1 MGIGIIM
8 PIIINTSVSSLV
20 AQNALTRATWNLN
33 RSLERLS
40 TGNRINS
47 AADDPA
53 GSYYASRLNTKIR
66 GSKIAYQNVQAGNN
80 MIAIASDDLSS
91 INTQLERI
99 KDLATQYSNETLT
112 SEEQNAIKK
121 EVQQRVDEIERI
133 AKESNFNDVKLLD
146 GSRTSVR
153 LQIGSDSDASTN
165 SLTVDDVFLK
175 ASTGQDGIKLFGS
188 GADQFADVDAAFKD
202 ADTAAEFI
210 DIVQASADLVTE
222 RISNAGIWQS
232 RLSSISDLLLTQNEN
247 MSSAYSTVMDA
258 DIAEETANYT
268 KNQLL
273 QQTASAMVSQANQIS
288 GVLALKLINAAV
300 G

>member
-1 MGIGIIM
+1 M

-20 AQNALTRATWNLN
+20 AQNALTRATWNMQ

-40 TGNRINS
+40 TGYRINS

-53 GSYYASRLNTKIR
+53 GSYYASRLNAKIR
-66 GSKIAYQNVQAGNN
+66 GTNVAYQNVQAGNN
-80 MIAIASDDLSS
+80 MLAIASDDLGS
-91 INTQLERI
+91 INKQLERI

-112 SEEQNAIKK
+112 EEEQNAIKK

-153 LQIGSDSDASTN
+153 LQVGAGSDASTN
-165 SLTVDDVFLK
+165 SLNVDDVFFK
-175 ASTGQDGIKLFGS
+175 ASTGDDGLKLFGS
-188 GADQFADVDAAFKD
+188 GPDQYADVEAAFKD
-202 ADTAAEFI
+202 AETAAKFI
-210 DIVQASADLVTE
+210 DIVQASADMVTE
-222 RISNAGIWQS
+222 HISNAGIWQS

-247 MSSAYSTVMDA
+247 MASAYSTVMDT
-258 DIAEETANYT
+258 DIAAETANYT

>member
-1 MGIGIIM
+1 M

-20 AQNALTRATWNLN
+20 AQNALTRATWNMQK
-33 RSLERLS
+33 SLERLS

>member
-1 MGIGIIM
+1 M

-121 EVQQRVDEIERI
+121 EVQQRVDEINRI
-133 AKESNFNDVKLLD
+133 VEESEFNKVKLLD
-146 GSRTSVR
+146 GSKDGAR
-153 LQIGSDSDASTN
+153 LQVGPNSDATSN
-165 SLTVDDVFLK
+165 SINIDGVFLD
-175 ASTGQDGIKLFGS
+175 ASTGQSGIKLFGT
-188 GADQFADVDAAFKD
+188 GADQFDDIDDAFSSADNAAK
-202 ADTAAEFI
+202 FI
-210 DIVQASADLVTE
+210 DIVQASADTVTE
-222 RISNAGIWQS
+222 RIATAGAYQA
-232 RLSSISDLLLTQNEN
+232 RLTSISDNLVTKNEN
-247 MSSAYSTVMDA
+247 LTSAYSTVMDT
-258 DIAEETANYT
+258 DIASETANFI
-268 KNQLL
+268 KNQIL
-273 QQTASAMVSQANQIS
+273 QQTASAMLIQANQSS
-288 GVLALKLINAAV
+288 GVIALNLI
-300 G
+300 GSL

>member
-1 MGIGIIM
+1 M

-20 AQNALTRATWNLN
+20 AQNALTRATWNMQK
-33 RSLERLS
+33 SLERLS

-80 MIAIASDDLSS
+80 MLAIASDDLGA
-91 INTQLERI
+91 INKQLERI

>member
-1 MGIGIIM
+1 M
-8 PIIINTSVSSLV
+8 
-20 AQNALTRATWNLN
+20 
-33 RSLERLS
+33 
-40 TGNRINS
+40 S
-47 AADDPA
+47 A
-53 GSYYASRLNTKIR
+53 
-66 GSKIAYQNVQAGNN
+66 
-80 MIAIASDDLSS
+80 
-91 INTQLERI
+91 
-99 KDLATQYSNETLT
+99 
-112 SEEQNAIKK
+112 
-121 EVQQRVDEIERI
+121 
-133 AKESNFNDVKLLD
+133 
-146 GSRTSVR
+146 
-153 LQIGSDSDASTN
+153 
-165 SLTVDDVFLK
+165 
-175 ASTGQDGIKLFGS
+175 
-188 GADQFADVDAAFKD
+188 
-202 ADTAAEFI
+202 AAEFI

>member
-1 MGIGIIM
+1 M

>member
-1 MGIGIIM
+1 M

-121 EVQQRVDEIERI
+121 EVQQR
-133 AKESNFNDVKLLD
+133 
-146 GSRTSVR
+146 
-153 LQIGSDSDASTN
+153 
-165 SLTVDDVFLK
+165 
-175 ASTGQDGIKLFGS
+175 
-188 GADQFADVDAAFKD
+188 
-202 ADTAAEFI
+202 
-210 DIVQASADLVTE
+210 QAMPFVC
-222 RISNAGIWQS
+222 
-232 RLSSISDLLLTQNEN
+232 
-247 MSSAYSTVMDA
+247 
-258 DIAEETANYT
+258 
-268 KNQLL
+268 
-273 QQTASAMVSQANQIS
+273 
-288 GVLALKLINAAV
+288 
-300 G
+300 